1 MKNSTCCFTGH
12 RHLSVSDEILS
23 ARLEKQIIDLIE
35 QGIIYYG
42 AGGALGFDTIAALT
56 VIKLRNQYSNIKLI
70 LVLPCKDQTKGWN
83 DNDISVYNY
92 ILSQANKVVYTSE
105 SYYPGCMHKRN
116 RHLVDNSSHCICYM
130 EKDSGGTAYTVSYA
144 RDSGLTVYN
153 LAENN

>member
-12 RHLSVSDEILS
+12 RHLSVSNEILS

-56 VIKLRNQYSNIKLI
+56 VIKLRNQYPNIKLI

-144 RDSGLTVYN
+144 RDSSLTVYN

>member
-12 RHLSVSDEILS
+12 RHLSVSNEILS

>member
-12 RHLSVSDEILS
+12 RHLSVSNEILS

-56 VIKLRNQYSNIKLI
+56 VIKLRNQYPNIKLI